1 MKPWPEMSS
10 THEPW
15 YMLGIC
21 KKQQYALD
29 SSTLGTQRQQH
40 TLGRSR
46 TSGNRKRTW
55 YRLPWPYVW
64 LPPANVMCTSIW
76 SVETTQYYE
85 RAAIQTRERP
95 GAVCRVRMCRDSHK
109 RQDEAT
115 NRLRSPRR
123 GRRQTHAHTPARNES
138 GTVGLATTAAMTAQA
153 AASFSILVTG
163 SLSLGHSVAAGWLT
177 VVGTCAWNTAVA
189 PTRTK
194 CTTAPRFAHLAAVSL
209 THCVLHFGRLPIE
222 WPRPRL
228 GCPAARAVA
237 SWRCG
242 LPWWLARPLGT

>member
-1 MKPWPEMSS
+1 MVKLDHQRRRKKETLAVKPWPEMSS

-138 GTVGLATTAAMTAQA
+138 GTVGLATTATMMAMMVIVTITATLIMA
-153 AASFSILVTG
+153 AMVMVFHHG
-163 SLSLGHSVAAGWLT
+163 KDEYAADNSDNGD
-177 VVGTCAWNTAVA
+177 GGD
-189 PTRTK
+189 
-194 CTTAPRFAHLAAVSL
+194 
-209 THCVLHFGRLPIE
+209 GR
-222 WPRPRL
+222 R
-228 GCPAARAVA
+228 
-237 SWRCG
+237 
-242 LPWWLARPLGT
+242 